1 MRGTSIK
8 GRCMEHADTPEEGQY
23 CSEAVNQLSDADR
36 AFLSELESEIWWEW
50 HWEKRH
56 RKWMWA
62 VNWAGWA
69 CRILLLAF
77 STFLIS
83 TYANAVPRAW
93 TLFAVAVLATLN
105 LGLPVLAVTFR
116 FQQRQEVH
124 DRNARELSLIRTEF
138 LAGTVTLSE
147 GMQRF
152 KEIRRQPTEAVIRR
166 TA

>member
-1 MRGTSIK
+1 
-8 GRCMEHADTPEEGQY
+8 MEHDGTPEEGQSS
-23 CSEAVNQLSDADR
+23 SEAVTKLGEADR
-36 AFLSELESEIWWEW
+36 AFLSELESEIRWEW

-62 VNWAGWA
+62 VNWAGWV
-69 CRILLLAF
+69 CRILLLAL

-83 TYANAVPRAW
+83 SYANAVPRPW
-93 TLFAVAVLATLN
+93 TLFTMAVLATLN

-124 DRNARELSLIRTEF
+124 DRNARELSVIRTEF

-147 GMQRF
+147 ALQRF